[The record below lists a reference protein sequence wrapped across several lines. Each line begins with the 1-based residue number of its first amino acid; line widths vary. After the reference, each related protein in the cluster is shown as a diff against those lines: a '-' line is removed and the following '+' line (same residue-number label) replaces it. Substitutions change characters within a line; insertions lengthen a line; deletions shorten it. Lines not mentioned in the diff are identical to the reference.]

1 MKAAFLDFATVGSDE
16 LDVTPLKD
24 ATSEFSI
31 FDNTPANDVASRIK
45 GCDLVY
51 VNKVRMTREIMEDA
65 PDLRFIGLLATG
77 VDNVDLAAAKE
88 RGIAVCNIRA
98 YCTNSVVEHVFAL
111 LLNLTHSIGRYH
123 SSVRAGDWQNSVDF
137 CMLGYP
143 IRELSA
149 MTIGI
154 IGFGALGKGVA
165 AMAEAFGM
173 SVLVGRR
180 PGSGTFS
187 GDERRDIDELLKICD
202 VISLHCPLTDD
213 TRDLIGTRELGL
225 MKSSAI
231 LINTARGGLVDSAA
245 LVEALDSGAIAAAG
259 IDVLSHEPPVNGDPL
274 LDYRGDNLI
283 VTPHIAWATVEARQN
298 AINEVAANVR
308 SFLSGEERNRVV

>member
-1 MKAAFLDFATVGSDE
+1 
-16 LDVTPLKD
+16 
-24 ATSEFSI
+24 
-31 FDNTPANDVASRIK
+31 
-45 GCDLVY
+45 
-51 VNKVRMTREIMEDA
+51 
-65 PDLRFIGLLATG
+65 
-77 VDNVDLAAAKE
+77 
-88 RGIAVCNIRA
+88 
-98 YCTNSVVEHVFAL
+98 
-111 LLNLTHSIGRYH
+111 
-123 SSVRAGDWQNSVDF
+123 
-137 CMLGYP
+137 MLGYP

-165 AMAEAFGM
+165 AVAEVFGM
-173 SVLVGRR
+173 PVLVGRR
-180 PGSGTFS
+180 PGSDSVS
-187 GDERRDIDELLKICD
+187 GDGRTGFDELLKNCD
-202 VISLHCPLTDD
+202 VVSLHCPLTDD
-213 TRDLIGTRELGL
+213 TRDLISMRELGL

-231 LINTARGGLVDSAA
+231 LINTARGGLVDSTA
-245 LVEALDSGAIAAAG
+245 LVEALGNGVIAAAG

>member
-24 ATSEFSI
+24 ATTDFSI
-31 FDNTPANDVASRIK
+31 FDNTSVNEVASRIE

-123 SSVRAGDWQNSVDF
+123 SRVRAGDWQSAVDF

-154 IGFGALGKGVA
+154 IGFGALGRGVA
-165 AMAEAFGM
+165 TMAEAFSM

-180 PGSGTFS
+180 PGSETVP
-187 GDERRDIDELLKICD
+187 GDARTDIDELLKTCD
-202 VISLHCPLTDD
+202 VVSLHCPLTDE
-213 TRDLIGTRELGL
+213 TAGLIGERELRL

-231 LINTARGGLVDSAA
+231 LINTARGGLVDSIA
-245 LVEALDSGAIAAAG
+245 LVEALGNGIIAAAG

-283 VTPHIAWATVEARQN
+283 VTPHIAWATAEARQN
-298 AINEVAANVR
+298 AINEVAANVGA
-308 SFLSGEERNRVV
+308 FLSGEERNRVV